1 MFTKDQIVSFCAV
14 FDKGSFSAGA
24 RFLNRDRTTVRE
36 HISVMEDNM
45 RLPLF
50 EMKGRSTLPT
60 LAAKKL
66 YPRAKIIVRQIEEF
80 ELTALNS
87 FNNDLLIININHD
100 TTIPISLIHHINSAI
115 SKDFPNIQLNWLH
128 RGRKETI
135 DELISGQAHLALMT
149 IKMLVQP
156 ENEVNYINL
165 GRIQH
170 KVYAGAKSH
179 LANRMVKISD
189 LKLEKQFIYEHY
201 FNASIQGSN
210 ISPQYQLV
218 STKDVLIELLEKDG
232 WAVLPT
238 EHVEKHYS
246 KDSIVELDVFELVNS
261 LDYHI
266 GIFFSP
272 SLEQH
277 DVISNI
283 MTKIRNYAEK
293 EYN

>member
-1 MFTKDQIVSFCAV
+1 NNHPYWP
-14 FDKGSFSAGA
+14 
-24 RFLNRDRTTVRE
+24 FLSE
-36 HISVMEDNM
+36 
-45 RLPLF
+45 
-50 EMKGRSTLPT
+50 
-60 LAAKKL
+60 
-66 YPRAKIIVRQIEEF
+66 
-80 ELTALNS
+80 
-87 FNNDLLIININHD
+87 
-100 TTIPISLIHHINSAI
+100 
-115 SKDFPNIQLNWLH
+115 IQLGN
-128 RGRKETI
+128 K
-135 DELISGQAHLALMT
+135 A
-149 IKMLVQP
+149 
-156 ENEVNYINL
+156 
-165 GRIQH
+165 
-170 KVYAGAKSH
+170 
-179 LANRMVKISD
+179 
-189 LKLEKQFIYEHY
+189 
-201 FNASIQGSN
+201 IQGSN
-210 ISPQYQLV
+210 IAPQYQLV